1 MRNFLLALAAAF
13 GFGAAQAQ
21 TLNVMRSLE
30 APHFDTQRTTWG
42 PTGETALLIQDTL
55 TALDWDGKTPIPHLA
70 KSWTLSADGKTYT
83 FHLRDDVTFCSGKK
97 LTSEDVVFT
106 FMRLKALGSRA
117 PFGWRAGRIKEV
129 RAAGPH
135 TVEYELDEPYSELPL
150 QLTMWTNTIHNKD
163 QIEQLGVDYGV
174 KTLDGTGPYCWVS
187 WTPRD
192 NIVLRRHDA
201 YRWGPAM
208 YQNKGPAK
216 FERMVTKVVPEESAR
231 VAGML
236 AGHFDYTNSF
246 PRQFIA
252 QAQAAPNLRVQKSEG
267 SFSFLYFGYKTTRE
281 MVADRRVREAMN
293 IAVNRVEMNKGIF
306 LGHADPM
313 YTYVNPAALDY
324 APSTA
329 GIVKEDAERAK
340 KLLDEAGWLPGAD
353 GIREKNGVKL
363 APKVY
368 VTIGNNSVK
377 PAEAIQGYLR
387 RVGVD
392 WRIQPW
398 DSSISPLKMSE
409 QDYEIWSVSVP
420 YMSAGDLMNLYFDS
434 RNVPAPNRYNWKDPR
449 TDELLTAGRTA
460 LNPDDRAR
468 AYAQVQEIVMAEHLM
483 MPLLD
488 INIHEVTNKRLKGA
502 RPHMLYNATIYK
514 SLDLAP

>member
-1 MRNFLLALAAAF
+1 MCSSDL
-13 GFGAAQAQ
+13 
-21 TLNVMRSLE
+21 LNVMRSLE

-201 YRWGPAM
+201 YRWGPSM
-208 YQNKGPAK
+208 YKNPGPAK
-216 FERMVTKVVPEESAR
+216 FEKLSIKIVPEDSSRLAAMLSGAGNAVFHPADYAILNAR
-231 VAGML
+231 V
-236 AGHFDYTNSF
+236 SS
-246 PRQFIA
+246 PR
-252 QAQAAPNLRVQKSEG
+252 
-267 SFSFLYFGYKTTRE
+267 
-281 MVADRRVREAMN
+281 
-293 IAVNRVEMNKGIF
+293 
-306 LGHADPM
+306 LGHAFSIHGMGGSIGWAVAP
-313 YTYVNPAALDY
+313 LDRK
-324 APSTA
+324 ST
-329 GIVKEDAERAK
+329 R
-340 KLLDEAGWLPGAD
+340 L
-353 GIREKNGVKL
+353 
-363 APKVY
+363 
-368 VTIGNNSVK
+368 NS
-377 PAEAIQGYLR
+377 
-387 RVGVD
+387 
-392 WRIQPW
+392 
-398 DSSISPLKMSE
+398 S
-409 QDYEIWSVSVP
+409 
-420 YMSAGDLMNLYFDS
+420 
-434 RNVPAPNRYNWKDPR
+434 
-449 TDELLTAGRTA
+449 
-460 LNPDDRAR
+460 
-468 AYAQVQEIVMAEHLM
+468 H
-483 MPLLD
+483 
-488 INIHEVTNKRLKGA
+488 
-502 RPHMLYNATIYK
+502 
-514 SLDLAP
+514 